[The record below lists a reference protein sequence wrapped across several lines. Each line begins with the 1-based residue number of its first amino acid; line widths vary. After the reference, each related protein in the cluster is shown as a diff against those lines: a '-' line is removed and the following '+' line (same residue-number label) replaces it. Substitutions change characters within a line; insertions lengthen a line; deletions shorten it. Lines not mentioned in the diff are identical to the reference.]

1 VSVEEPIAARSF
13 AFGSLDDAVWGACWL
28 SLPIDDG
35 RRWAT
40 AGETHR
46 LAVAREPD
54 RATIEVSVSP
64 GGPDEPWQ
72 VRGDGVEL
80 TLTPASPPP
89 AAAED
94 EHPGADQLCHVEGR
108 LALDGTSS
116 SLACLG
122 WRSTGELGDVGRVDS
137 FRQLAAW
144 FGPDAGLALLSV
156 RPRSAKG
163 QDQDVITAVTFDP
176 ERSQPVVEP
185 RLSTTYDAAG
195 RPVRAGLE
203 LWLAGPPGLDGA
215 PAPEQHSRRAAGQ
228 TVAGQPVTWQ
238 AGPLELAAELYRW
251 HSAGR
256 EGAGVYLTGVLR

>member
-1 VSVEEPIAARSF
+1 VSIDQPFAARSF

-28 SLPIDDG
+28 SLPFDDG

-40 AGETHR
+40 GGETHR
-46 LAVAREPD
+46 LAVGREPH
-54 RATIEVSVSP
+54 RAAVEVSVSL

-89 AAAED
+89 PATED
-94 EHPGADQLCHVEGR
+94 RHPGVDQLCHVEGR
-108 LALDGTSS
+108 LELDGTSS
-116 SLACLG
+116 LACPG
-122 WRSTGELGDVGRVDS
+122 WRSIGELGDVGGVES

-144 FGPDAGLALLSV
+144 FGPDTGLALLSV

-163 QDQDVITAVTFDP
+163 QDHDVITAVTFDL
-176 ERSQPVVEP
+176 ERPQLVVEP

-195 RPVRAGLE
+195 RPLRAGLE

-228 TVAGQPVTWQ
+228 AVAGRPVTWQ
-238 AGPLELAAELYRW
+238 AGPLELAAELFRW
-251 HSAGR
+251 YSAGH
-256 EGAGVYLTGVLR
+256 EGTGVYLTGVLR